1 MRRFS
6 GLLVG
11 AMLLCSPP
19 LQAEEPLDPLG
30 VDEETAAAE
39 EVEFEAAPL
48 PFDAPTDIRAKD
60 TPHDG
65 GGSITVHWDGVA
77 GAATYRVERSQ
88 AGGPFEFVDDTGPQ
102 ALMFQDSQVKDGE
115 SYVYR
120 VVAVG
125 PAGEE
130 GVSLPSL
137 PAVSFPQWFKGN
149 LTGVLIAAFG
159 FMALVLWFIR
169 RAKSGKKLFI
179 RRIAGLEAVDEAVGR
194 ATEMGRPI
202 LYVPGTG
209 YISDI
214 STIASLN
221 VLGEI
226 TKKAAA
232 YGTKLNV
239 PNRDP
244 IVFTVARE
252 IVKGAYIEA
261 GRPDAYDPDSVHFVV
276 EHALAFA
283 AAVSGI
289 MVRERPATN
298 FLLGSFGGE
307 SLILAET
314 GASTGAIQIAGTE
327 QTTQLP
333 FFVVA
338 CDYTLVGEELF
349 AASAYLSRE
358 PLMVGA
364 LKGEDWGK
372 FVMILILVIGTAISL
387 IVGFDSGIILR
398 TVAQ

>member
-1 MRRFS
+1 MRRFAC
-6 GLLVG
+6 LLMG
-11 AMLLCSPP
+11 AMLLCGPP
-19 LQAEEPLDPLG
+19 LQAEEPVDPLG
-30 VDEETAAAE
+30 VEEEAAAAE
-39 EVEFEAAPL
+39 EAEFEAAPL
-48 PFDAPTDIRAKD
+48 PFDVPTDVRAKD

-65 GGSITVHWDGVA
+65 GGSITVEWEGVP
-77 GAATYRVERSQ
+77 GAAMYRVERSRD
-88 AGGPFEFVDDTGPQ
+88 GGLFEIVDDTGP
-102 ALMFQDSQVKDGE
+102 LVHTLQDAAVLDGL
-115 SYVYR
+115 SYTYR

-137 PAVSFPQWFKGN
+137 PAASSAQWFKGN
-149 LTGVLIAAFG
+149 LAGVLIAALG
-159 FMALVLWFIR
+159 FMALVLVFIR
-169 RAKSGKKLFI
+169 RAKSGKALFI
-179 RRIAGLEAVDEAVGR
+179 RRIAGLEAVEEAVGR

-202 LYVPGTG
+202 LYVPGSG

-214 STIASLN
+214 ATIASLN

-226 TKKAAA
+226 TKKAAE

-252 IVKGAYIEA
+252 VVKGAYIEA

-289 MVRERPATN
+289 MVREKPATN
-298 FLLGSFGGE
+298 FLLGSFYGE

-338 CDYTLVGEELF
+338 CDYTLMGEELF

-387 IVGFDSGIILR
+387 IVGVDAGIILR